1 MFQILKGTNID
12 FVGKRYYAF
21 GLSAVLLVLGIAAF
35 VALFMGKANLG
46 IDFGGGTLIQGYF
59 DKPVDIGDL
68 RAAMSREGYTDAF
81 IQSLSREK
89 PNFFV
94 IRVKAGTEEV
104 VTKTSQHILSV
115 LAKEFPD
122 NKFNMDSVDG
132 IGPAVGKTLQHQT
145 QIAVLIAII
154 GILIYIWIRFDF
166 RFGVAATICTFHD
179 VLAIF
184 GIFFIL
190 NREITLLFVTALL
203 TLVGY
208 SLTDTVVV
216 YDRIRENLRLFRKKG
231 DFPSTINASINEVLN
246 RTLNTS
252 ILAFLPV
259 TILFFVGG
267 PVMHDFSLAYML
279 GIIEGTYSSWYVA
292 ASIAVE
298 WEKRSPKRFK

>member
-1 MFQILKGTNID
+1 MLQILKKTNID

-21 GLSAVLLVLGIAAF
+21 GISAVLVILGIIAI
-35 VALFMGKANLG
+35 VAMLMGKANLG
-46 IDFGGGTLIQGYF
+46 IDFGGGTLLEGNF
-59 DKPVDIGDL
+59 DKPVDIGTL
-68 RAAMSREGYTDAF
+68 RSAMSREGYTDAL
-81 IQSLSREK
+81 IQSLAREK
-89 PNFFV
+89 PNFYT
-94 IRVKAGTEEV
+94 IRVKTGAEEV
-104 VTKTSQHILSV
+104 VTKTSAHILSI

-166 RFGVAATICTFHD
+166 RFGVAATIATFHD
-179 VLAIF
+179 VLAVL

-190 NREITLLFVTALL
+190 HREITLLFVTALL
-203 TLVGY
+203 TLCGY

-216 YDRIRENLRLFRKKG
+216 YDRIRENLKLFRKKG
-231 DFPSTINASINEVLN
+231 DFNSTINASINEVLN

-252 ILAFLPV
+252 ILAFIPV
-259 TILFFVGG
+259 AILFFVGG
-267 PVMHDFSLAYML
+267 PVVHDFSLAMMF
-279 GIIEGTYSSWYVA
+279 GVIEGTYSSWYVA

-298 WEKRSPKRFK
+298 WEKRSPRRFK

>member
-1 MFQILKGTNID
+1 MLQILKKTNID

-21 GLSAVLLVLGIAAF
+21 GISAVLVLLGIAAI
-35 VALFMGKANLG
+35 VAMFMGKANLG
-46 IDFGGGTLIQGYF
+46 IDFGGGTLLEGNF
-59 DKPVDIGDL
+59 DKPVDIGTL
-68 RAAMSREGYTDAF
+68 RSAMSREGYTDAL
-81 IQSLSREK
+81 IQSLAREK
-89 PNFFV
+89 PNFYT
-94 IRVKAGTEEV
+94 IRVKTGAEEV
-104 VTKTSQHILSV
+104 VTKTSQHILSI

-145 QIAVLIAII
+145 QIAVLIAVI

-166 RFGVAATICTFHD
+166 RFAVAATIATFHD
-179 VLAIF
+179 VLAVL

-190 NREITLLFVTALL
+190 HREITLLFVTALL
-203 TLVGY
+203 TLCGY

-216 YDRIRENLRLFRKKG
+216 YDRIRENLKLFRKKG
-231 DFPSTINASINEVLN
+231 DFNSTINASINEVLN

-252 ILAFLPV
+252 ILAFIPV
-259 TILFFVGG
+259 AILFFVGG
-267 PVMHDFSLAYML
+267 PVVHDFSLAMMF
-279 GIIEGTYSSWYVA
+279 GVIEGTYSSWYVA